1 MCFPEKFAQ
10 LCAYNSDVRCTMS
23 ENQKVKRAE
32 PIETCSYK
40 SPCVRHCCLDD
51 KDICIGCGRTLD
63 ETCRWS
69 SATNS
74 EKQEILINSLARV
87 QGRNISI

>member
-1 MCFPEKFAQ
+1 
-10 LCAYNSDVRCTMS
+10 MS

-40 SPCVRHCCLDD
+40 SPCVRHCCLD

-63 ETCRWS
+63 EICRWS
-69 SATNS
+69 SVTNS
-74 EKQEILINSLARV
+74 EKQDILINSLARV
-87 QGRNISI
+87 QSRNIST

>member
-1 MCFPEKFAQ
+1 
-10 LCAYNSDVRCTMS
+10 DVRCTMS

-63 ETCRWS
+63 EICRWG

-74 EKQEILINSLARV
+74 EKQDILINGLARV

>member
-1 MCFPEKFAQ
+1 
-10 LCAYNSDVRCTMS
+10 MS

-51 KDICIGCGRTLD
+51 KDICIGCGRTID
-63 ETCRWS
+63 EICRWS
-69 SATNS
+69 SVTNS

-87 QGRNISI
+87 QSRNISI

>member
-1 MCFPEKFAQ
+1 
-10 LCAYNSDVRCTMS
+10 
-23 ENQKVKRAE
+23 E

-63 ETCRWS
+63 EICRWS
-69 SATNS
+69 SVTNS
-74 EKQEILINSLARV
+74 EKQDILINSLARV
-87 QGRNISI
+87 QSRNIST

>member
-1 MCFPEKFAQ
+1 
-10 LCAYNSDVRCTMS
+10 MS

-63 ETCRWS
+63 EICRWS
-69 SATNS
+69 S
-74 EKQEILINSLARV
+74 EKKEILINGLAGV

>member
-1 MCFPEKFAQ
+1 
-10 LCAYNSDVRCTMS
+10 CAYNSDVRCTMS

-63 ETCRWS
+63 EICRWS
-69 SATNS
+69 SVTNS
-74 EKQEILINSLARV
+74 EKQDILINSLARV
-87 QGRNISI
+87 QSRNIST

>member
-1 MCFPEKFAQ
+1 
-10 LCAYNSDVRCTMS
+10 MS

-63 ETCRWS
+63 EICRWS
-69 SATNS
+69 SVTNS

-87 QGRNISI
+87 QSRNISI

>member
-1 MCFPEKFAQ
+1 
-10 LCAYNSDVRCTMS
+10 MS
-23 ENQKVKRAE
+23 ENQNVKRAKA
-32 PIETCSYK
+32 IETCSYK

-63 ETCRWS
+63 EIYRWS

-74 EKQEILINSLARV
+74 EKQEILINCLARV
-87 QGRNISI
+87 QGRNIST

>member
-1 MCFPEKFAQ
+1 
-10 LCAYNSDVRCTMS
+10 
-23 ENQKVKRAE
+23 RAE

-63 ETCRWS
+63 EICRWS
-69 SATNS
+69 SVTNS
-74 EKQEILINSLARV
+74 EKQDILINSLARV
-87 QGRNISI
+87 QSRNIST

>member
-1 MCFPEKFAQ
+1 
-10 LCAYNSDVRCTMS
+10 S

-63 ETCRWS
+63 EICCWS

-74 EKQEILINSLARV
+74 EK
-87 QGRNISI
+87 